1 MVIINRTNNYLE
13 RFNRR
18 LNEACAVHSRRR
30 PKMPVFVE
38 IMLKQVCYEYV
49 EQIERIVSGHESR
62 PIHEAVFIPII
73 PQDYT
78 LFVYDL

>member
-1 MVIINRTNNYLE
+1 
-13 RFNRR
+13 
-18 LNEACAVHSRRR
+18 
-30 PKMPVFVE
+30 MPVFVE

-49 EQIERIVSGHESR
+49 EQIERIGSGHESR
-62 PIHEAVFIPII
+62 PIHEAVFISII

>member
-1 MVIINRTNNYLE
+1 
-13 RFNRR
+13 
-18 LNEACAVHSRRR
+18 
-30 PKMPVFVE
+30 MPVFVE